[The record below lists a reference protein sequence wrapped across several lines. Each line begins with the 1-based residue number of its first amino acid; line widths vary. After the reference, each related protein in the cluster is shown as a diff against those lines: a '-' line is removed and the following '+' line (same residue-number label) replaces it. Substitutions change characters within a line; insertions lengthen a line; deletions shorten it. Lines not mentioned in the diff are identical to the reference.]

1 MKLFSLEVQMKRSL
15 MFCCFWRP
23 QSSAVINIVLR
34 VLFIRLVT
42 ELRVYNIEDISR
54 LLAFLTRLTLQAIA
68 DIITSEI
75 IVELSITF

>member
-1 MKLFSLEVQMKRSL
+1 MKRSL
-15 MFCCFWRP
+15 MFCCFLWP
-23 QSSAVINIVLR
+23 QSAVVNIVLR